1 MKVALVGNQN
11 SGKTTLF
18 NYLTGMN
25 AKIGNWPG
33 VTIEKKTGK
42 INLKIPRDLTLLF
55 YICV

>member
-25 AKIGNWPG
+25 GRGQEIKETLNNFIQENQDQP
-33 VTIEKKTGK
+33 TILIKK
-42 INLKIPRDLTLLF
+42 
-55 YICV
+55 